1 MIRGSDL
8 IPLGIAAVAVG
19 GLIVLIARL
28 KINAFVA
35 LLLASLFV
43 GLTSGT
49 NLQDVLQAMAAGMG
63 GVLGSVA
70 IIIGL
75 GAIFGQLLAQSGG
88 AEVVARAFLRG
99 FGETRMDW
107 GMMCVGLVVGIG
119 VWFTVG
125 LVLLIPIAFTLAK
138 QSGRSLLF
146 PGIPMLAGLSV
157 MHGLAPPHPG
167 PMAAIALLGADTGKT
182 ILYALVVGLPL
193 AAVAGPIFARSAVR
207 HINVEGSGPATT
219 AARNAAATSPPSL
232 GLTLL
237 TIALPIL
244 LMLGTTVVEVAMAE
258 LPRLAT
264 AMENGDAEVF
274 YLLRRGLAAAYPWVA
289 FAGAPPVAML
299 IGLLVAMVS
308 FGCARGFDRQS
319 LARSAEA
326 SLAPV
331 AMILLVVGAGGA
343 FGKVLDVCGVGKAVT
358 NMVAGLQLSPLVLGW
373 LMAAL
378 IRIAVGSATVAIST
392 AAGIAA
398 PVVAADPG
406 TSPELV
412 VLAMGAG
419 SLILSHVND
428 GGFWFVKEYF
438 GLTMAQTF
446 QTWTVLETIL
456 AVAALPLLWTLS
468 RVF

>member
-8 IPLGIAAVAVG
+8 ILLGTAAVAVG

-28 KINAFVA
+28 KVNAFVA

-43 GLTSGT
+43 GLATGA

-70 IIIGL
+70 VIIGL

-99 FGETRMDW
+99 FGEARMDW
-107 GMMCVGLVVGIG
+107 GMMCVGLIVGIG

-125 LVLLIPIAFTLAK
+125 LVLLVPIALTLAK

-167 PMAAIALLGADTGKT
+167 PMVAIALLGADTGKT

-193 AAVAGPIFARSAVR
+193 AAVAGPVFTRSVVQY
-207 HINVEGSGPATT
+207 VEVEESGPAGAVAGTAT
-219 AARNAAATSPPSL
+219 AASPPGL
-232 GLTLL
+232 GLTLF

-258 LPRLAT
+258 MPRLG
-264 AMENGDAEVF
+264 NGTEAGAEF
-274 YLLRRGLAAAYPWVA
+274 FRLLRRGLAVAHPWVA
-289 FAGAPPVAML
+289 FAGAPTVAML
-299 IGLLVAMVS
+299 IGLVFAMFS
-308 FGCARGFDRQS
+308 FGVARGFDRQS

-326 SLAPV
+326 SLGPV
-331 AMILLVVGAGGA
+331 AMVLLVVGAGGA
-343 FGKVLDVCGVGKAVT
+343 FGKVLDVCGVGKSVT
-358 NMVAGLQLSPLVLGW
+358 TLVAGLQVSPLVLGW
-373 LMAAL
+373 LVAAL

-392 AAGIAA
+392 AAGITA
-398 PVVAADPG
+398 PAVAAHPG
-406 TSPELV
+406 TDPELV

-438 GLTMAQTF
+438 GLTVPQTF

-456 AVAALPLLWTLS
+456 AVAALPLLWIIS
-468 RVF
+468 RVV

>member
-1 MIRGSDL
+1 MIPRPDFL
-8 IPLGIAAVAVG
+8 LLGIAAVAVA
-19 GLIVLIARL
+19 GLILLIARW
-28 KINAFVA
+28 KINAFVS

-43 GLTSGT
+43 GLASGT
-49 NLQDVLQAMAAGMG
+49 GLQQMLQAMASGMG
-63 GVLGSVA
+63 GVLSSVA

-75 GAIFGQLLAQSGG
+75 GAMFGQLLAQSGG
-88 AEVVARAFLRG
+88 AEVVARAFLRR
-99 FGETRMDW
+99 FGEARMDW

-193 AAVAGPIFARSAVR
+193 AVVAGPIFARSVVR
-207 HINVEGSGPATT
+207 YVDMEHSGPA
-219 AARNAAATSPPSL
+219 AAPALNAAAISAPSL
-232 GLTLL
+232 SLTLFS
-237 TIALPIL
+237 IALPIL
-244 LMLGTTVVEVAMAE
+244 LMLGTTIVELAMAE
-258 LPRLAT
+258 MPQLSSGT
-264 AMENGDAEVF
+264 EHGGSHGFD
-274 YLLRRGLAAAYPWVA
+274 LLRRGLAVAQPWIA
-289 FAGAPPVAML
+289 FVGAPTVAML
-299 IGLLVAMVS
+299 IGLLFAMYS
-308 FGCARGFDRQS
+308 FGSARGFDRQS
-319 LARSAEA
+319 LAKSAEV
-326 SLAPV
+326 SLGPV
-331 AMILLVVGAGGA
+331 AMVLLVVGAGGA

-358 NMVAGLQLSPLVLGW
+358 NLVAGLQLSPLVLGW
-373 LMAAL
+373 LVAAL
-378 IRIAVGSATVAIST
+378 IRVAVGSATVAITT
-392 AAGIAA
+392 AASIAA
-398 PVVAADPG
+398 PAMAAHPG

-438 GLTMAQTF
+438 GLTVAQTF

-456 AVAALPLLWTLS
+456 AVGALPLLWALGQ
-468 RVF
+468 VF